1 MADFSSNIR
10 LLPEDTITPAI
21 GNLTNTL
28 MQAEA
33 IKRQED
39 ERKMA
44 RLTELAT
51 IAIGDV
57 TTNDNLYLQ
66 GEKEKFL
73 KKTTDLYREYN
84 GRLPYEKQAELNAGK
99 QQIVTAATKAEQD
112 KKDYY
117 EVVKKMATD
126 PNINKDKTGR
136 YLSEWMKTPITQR
149 ESPYSAVRLNF
160 DVPEYLKKNII
171 ADPKKW
177 TELSGDLGAGYY
189 DIERYAKEDVL
200 TQMGNLYK
208 ANSSFRTEIDDRM
221 AEAGVTPKTMADVMS
236 FMDKE
241 KLADP
246 FVKDN
251 VAFKR
256 FPQRASTVVNNYA
269 AANNGE
275 KTPTNFRVLKSSVSP
290 KGGKEVDAKNN
301 PTGKIYEM
309 NLETGDMTV
318 LKNVSVSFADPK
330 HDFSF
335 SNYGE
340 NIPSRKTTNLNMEIN
355 GVQSL
360 RSYYD
365 KKSKRWFPATV
376 EWMELHPNED
386 TYMKNWI
393 VGSKGEEREF
403 NNKLTGKKEY
413 KMFYDLAH
421 AVPATRQNITQVEK
435 QLGKN
440 AKIDDSLVDD
450 FNDPTIAPLAPTEKV
465 SIGGKTYTV
474 AELRQ
479 NPANTDEVIRQYLNK
494 K

>member
-57 TTNDNLYLQ
+57 TTNDNMYLQ

-73 KKTTDLYREYN
+73 KKTTDLYRQYN

-99 QQIVTAATKAEQD
+99 QQILTAAAKAEQD

-126 PNINKDKTGR
+126 PNINKEKTGR

-221 AEAGVTPKTMADVMS
+221 AEAGITPKTMADVMS

-251 VAFKR
+251 VAFKK
-256 FPQRASTVVNNYA
+256 FPQRSSTVINNYT
-269 AANNGE
+269 AANNGD
-275 KTPTNFRVLKSSVSP
+275 KTPTNFRILKSSVNA
-290 KGGKEVDAKNN
+290 KGNTD
-301 PTGKIYEM
+301 GKIHDMKVES
-309 NLETGDMTV
+309 GDMTV
-318 LKNVSVSFADPK
+318 VKNVVVSFANPK
-330 HDFSF
+330 DKFSF

-340 NIPSRKTTNLNMEIN
+340 NIPERSTKNLEMTVN
-355 GVQSL
+355 GVQPL

-376 EWMELHPNED
+376 EWMEAHPNED

-393 VGSKGEEREF
+393 VGARDEERYDS
-403 NNKLTGKKEY
+403 KAGKNILVK
-413 KMFYDLAH
+413 DLAY
-421 AVPATRQNITQVEK
+421 AVPATKQNIVQVEK

-440 AKIDDSLVDD
+440 ARLDDALVDD
-450 FNDPTIAPLAPTEKV
+450 FGDPAVASQPSSGTTLMTQAD
-465 SIGGKTYTV
+465 YDTV
-474 AELRQ
+474 VATLKQKGYSAAKIKQTMQ
-479 NPANTDEVIRQYLNK
+479 NVQITK
-494 K
+494 